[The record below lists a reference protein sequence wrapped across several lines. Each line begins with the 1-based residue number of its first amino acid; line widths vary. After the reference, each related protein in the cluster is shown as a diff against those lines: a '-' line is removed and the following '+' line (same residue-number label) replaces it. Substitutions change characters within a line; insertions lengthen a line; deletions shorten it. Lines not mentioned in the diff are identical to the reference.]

1 MAEFYKGF
9 TFECDVKGRLT
20 IEGNPVQVV
29 AAPDDGVDLGCS
41 ADDGTRV
48 ALARAYIDS
57 SVELRARER
66 ERAEHLRIL
75 RSGKAAWNQWR
86 REHPEVHPML
96 AGHDFTECDGD
107 VVLDGFDFSYTNFT
121 QASLRGISLRGA
133 NFHQAILAKA
143 DLVGAHLEES
153 NFCRTDFYETNFER
167 AWLTGANL
175 QGVQLARTN
184 LTGAHLRA
192 CRVYGLSAWDLKLD
206 GADQGDLRIRYEE
219 LVGGQRIERNATID
233 GIDVAS
239 FMYFT
244 LNNSNIARIIGAT
257 TSQWVLLL
265 GRFTVHKE
273 VLDELAKA
281 LKQRN
286 CIPVVLD
293 FERATQRDLVESIIL
308 LAGLSRLVIV
318 DISDPRSTPLEL
330 QAIVPNFS
338 VSVVPIMKAGT
349 RPFGVFSG
357 LLKFPWVRPLIEYE
371 NPTQLVGQLDVL
383 LAATSSDDAE
393 TSRRLRHTQ
402 TSVEAET

>member
-265 GRFTVHKE
+265 GSFTVHKE

>member
-20 IEGNPVQVV
+20 IEGNPVQ
-29 AAPDDGVDLGCS
+29 ASFDD
-41 ADDGTRV
+41 
-48 ALARAYIDS
+48 ARSYIDRS
-57 SVELRARER
+57 LELRARER
-66 ERAEHLRIL
+66 ERADHLRIL

-86 REHPEVHPML
+86 LEHPEVHPML
-96 AGHDFTECDGD
+96 AAHDFTERDAG
-107 VVLDGFDFSYTNFT
+107 VVLDGYDFSYTNFT
-121 QASLRGISLRGA
+121 QASLVSMSLRGA

-143 DLVGAHLEES
+143 DLAGAHLEES
-153 NFCRTDFYETNFER
+153 NFCRTDFYETNFEG

-192 CRVYGLSAWDLKLD
+192 CRVYGLSAWDLKLG
-206 GADQGDLRIRYEE
+206 GADQGDLRIDYEE
-219 LVGGQRIERNATID
+219 LVGGQRIERQATVD

-244 LNNSNIARIIGAT
+244 LNNGNIARIIEAT

-286 CIPVVLD
+286 CIPIVFD
-293 FERATQRDLVESIIL
+293 FERASQRDLVESIIL

-318 DISDPRSTPLEL
+318 DITDPRSTPLEL
-330 QAIVPNFS
+330 HAIVPNFA
-338 VSVVPIMKAGT
+338 VPVVPIMRAGT

-357 LLKFPWVRPLIEYE
+357 LLKFPWVRRPPIEYE
-371 NPTQLVGQLDVL
+371 NPGQLVDELDAL
-383 LAATSSDDAE
+383 LAAPSLDDAGGG
-393 TSRRLRHTQ
+393 
-402 TSVEAET
+402 A

>member
-20 IEGNPVQVV
+20 IEGNPVQ
-29 AAPDDGVDLGCS
+29 APSDD
-41 ADDGTRV
+41 
-48 ALARAYIDS
+48 ARSYIDS
-57 SVELRARER
+57 SLELRARER

-75 RSGKAAWNQWR
+75 RSGKATWNQWR
-86 REHPEVHPML
+86 LKHPGVHPVL
-96 AGHDFTECDGD
+96 AAHDFTERDAG
-107 VVLDGFDFSYTNFT
+107 VVLDGYDFSYTNFT
-121 QASLRGISLRGA
+121 QASLRSMSLRGA

-143 DLVGAHLEES
+143 DLAGTHLEES
-153 NFCRTDFYETNFER
+153 NFCRTDFYETDFEG

-184 LTGAHLRA
+184 LTGAHLRG

-206 GADQGDLRIRYEE
+206 GADQGDLRIDYEE
-219 LVGGQRIERNATID
+219 LVGGQRIERQASVD

-244 LNNSNIARIIGAT
+244 LNNGNIARIIEGT

-265 GRFTVHKE
+265 GRFKVHKE

-286 CIPVVLD
+286 CIPIVFD
-293 FERATQRDLVESIIL
+293 FDRAPQRDLVESIIL

-318 DISDPRSTPLEL
+318 DITDPQSTPLEL
-330 QAIVPNFS
+330 HAIVPNFA
-338 VSVVPIMKAGT
+338 VPVVPITRAGT

-357 LLKFPWVRPLIEYE
+357 LLKFPWVRRPPIEYE
-371 NPTQLVGQLDVL
+371 NPRQLVGELDAL
-383 LAATSSDDAE
+383 LAAPSWGAGGG
-393 TSRRLRHTQ
+393 
-402 TSVEAET
+402 A

>member
-48 ALARAYIDS
+48 ALARACIDS

-75 RSGKAAWNQWR
+75 RSGKAPWNQWR

-96 AGHDFTECDGD
+96 ASHDFTKCDGD

-121 QASLRGISLRGA
+121 QASLRDMSLRGA

-143 DLVGAHLEES
+143 DLAGAHLEES

-184 LTGAHLRA
+184 
-192 CRVYGLSAWDLKLD
+192 
-206 GADQGDLRIRYEE
+206 
-219 LVGGQRIERNATID
+219 
-233 GIDVAS
+233 
-239 FMYFT
+239 
-244 LNNSNIARIIGAT
+244 
-257 TSQWVLLL
+257 
-265 GRFTVHKE
+265 
-273 VLDELAKA
+273 
-281 LKQRN
+281 
-286 CIPVVLD
+286 
-293 FERATQRDLVESIIL
+293 
-308 LAGLSRLVIV
+308 
-318 DISDPRSTPLEL
+318 
-330 QAIVPNFS
+330 
-338 VSVVPIMKAGT
+338 
-349 RPFGVFSG
+349 
-357 LLKFPWVRPLIEYE
+357 
-371 NPTQLVGQLDVL
+371 
-383 LAATSSDDAE
+383 
-393 TSRRLRHTQ
+393 
-402 TSVEAET
+402 